1 MQKLTKL
8 IRNNLISTRKRLSIQ
23 VNLSGLSFC
32 VYNPD
37 LQAIEHFYQ
46 LVLDFNISNFTELI
60 ENFIT
65 KNDELHQEF
74 EQVKVIH
81 NNDFFSLVPNELFS
95 SNSPKEYL
103 RFSVPDFQA
112 NPVSYDEIP
121 SVQAINVYVPN
132 TELNTCLR
140 GIYREIQ
147 YEHFASLLLKTIHLF
162 EYFSERKVS
171 YLHFEKNRFY
181 MAVYQQQDLIFFN
194 CFSFQSPTDV
204 LYYLLFSL
212 EQLGVKSNEIDL
224 FLLGEI
230 SYEQDVFQ
238 LIYSY
243 IEFVGFL
250 SPHSLA
256 PFWLHSNSDLAKKNF
271 VITHSFQ

>member
-1 MQKLTKL
+1 MQKLTKP
-8 IRNNLISTRKRLSIQ
+8 IRSNIGNTHKRLSIQ

-37 LQAIEHFYQ
+37 LQAIEHFYE
-46 LVLDFNISNFTELI
+46 LKLDATQPTFHQAVKEFVSQKNELQ
-60 ENFIT
+60 
-65 KNDELHQEF
+65 QEF
-74 EQVKVIH
+74 EQVKIIH
-81 NNDFFSLVPNELFS
+81 NNDFFSLVPKELFS

-103 RFSVPDFQA
+103 RFSVADFQE

-132 TELNTCLR
+132 TELNICFR
-140 GIYREIQ
+140 DIYREIQ

-162 EYFSERKVS
+162 ESSSENEAF
-171 YLHFEKNRFY
+171 LHFEENRFY
-181 MAVYQQQDLIFFN
+181 MAVYKNQNLTFFN
-194 CFSFQSPTDV
+194 CFSFQTPTDV

-212 EQLGVKSNEIDL
+212 EQLGLNLSEISL
-224 FLLGEI
+224 FLFGEI
-230 SYEQDVFQ
+230 SYEQEVFK

-243 IEFVGFL
+243 IESVGFL
-250 SPHSLA
+250 SPHLSA
-256 PFWLHSNSDLAKKNF
+256 PFWLNSNSTLAKKNF